1 MIKNVN
7 NCDDKNVGRRWL
19 KIQSALLPIYLV
31 SLTACQITN
40 QPNLPPCDPT
50 PPRFEWSMTD
60 DNKVILSREALGEL
74 MNYIHDLSD
83 CVTAIR

>member
-1 MIKNVN
+1 
-7 NCDDKNVGRRWL
+7 
-19 KIQSALLPIYLV
+19 
-31 SLTACQITN
+31 
-40 QPNLPPCDPT
+40 
-50 PPRFEWSMTD
+50 MTD